1 MNRLELGLALGIAY
15 ALGRRSR
22 TKTLDTTRTTTAGR
36 DPAVERLER
45 EVRAYLLTRAQP
57 LLAAAGRSLGAL
69 SVRLSDVAEGNSP
82 ALRRV
87 ALAVGRHVTRS
98 RARSL
103 PAAGPEPAPRELEE
117 GSGP

>member
-22 TKTLDTTRTTTAGR
+22 TKTLEPTRTATAGR
-36 DPAVERLER
+36 DPGVERLEQ

-57 LLAAAGRSLGAL
+57 LLAVLGRKVGAL
-69 SVRLSDVAEGNSP
+69 SVRLNDIAEGNSP

-98 RARSL
+98 RTRSL
-103 PAAGPEPAPRELEE
+103 PAAGPEPRELEE